1 MKQSALRFDTP
12 DRINA
17 GGLQLNRDGRLA
29 TVSGDELIRQA
40 LILILSTRPGE
51 RVMRPEFGCR
61 LHELLFAVTSD
72 TTAGVAMHY
81 VRQAVEQ
88 WEPRVEVMDVT
99 ADWLPDNPT
108 ILEIALT
115 YRIRTSQT
123 ERTLSWAFQSAPY
136 LE

>member
-17 GGLQLNRDGRLA
+17 GGLQLTRDGRLA

-115 YRIRTSQT
+115 YRIR
-123 ERTLSWAFQSAPY
+123 
-136 LE
+136 

>member
-1 MKQSALRFDTP
+1 MKQSAIRFDAP
-12 DRINA
+12 DRFTT
-17 GGLQLNRDGRLA
+17 GGFQLTRDGRLA
-29 TVSGDELIRQA
+29 TVSGDELVRQS

-51 RVMRPEFGCR
+51 RVMRPDFGCR

-88 WEPRVEVMDVT
+88 WEPRVEVMTVD
-99 ADWLPDNPT
+99 ADWLRDNPT

-115 YRIRTSQT
+115 YRIRASRS
-123 ERTLSWAFQSAPY
+123 EHIMSWTFQSAPFH
-136 LE
+136 E

>member
-1 MKQSALRFDTP
+1 
-12 DRINA
+12 
-17 GGLQLNRDGRLA
+17 
-29 TVSGDELIRQA
+29 
-40 LILILSTRPGE
+40 
-51 RVMRPEFGCR
+51 MRPDFGCR

-99 ADWLPDNPT
+99 ADWLADNPT

-115 YRIRTSQT
+115 YRIRASRT
-123 ERTLSWAFQSAPY
+123 EHALGWAFQSAPF